1 MNTHYKTYTGIAL
14 AAGSIGFVLSA
25 CAQGA
30 EPEPSESTV
39 SASAALSA
47 VQTCQGQAF
56 GCAADAQAPSALTA
70 CNQDL
75 GACLISLLPDAGPL
89 PVPTL
94 PAAPT
99 LDAGFPRP
107 TLPDAGLPM
116 LPTAPPVLPSLDAG
130 LLPPPP
136 PALPALDA
144 GALSQASCFSA
155 LQQCLTSGTAP
166 TTCGTQAQTCL
177 AAVVQSQCDA
187 QQQACI
193 SANLPQAFCK
203 AQRAV
208 CQ

>member
-1 MNTHYKTYTGIAL
+1 MNPNYRTYTGIAL
-14 AAGSIGFVLSA
+14 AAGCVGFVLSA

-30 EPEPSESTV
+30 DPDPSESTV

-47 VQTCQGQAF
+47 VQTCQGEAF
-56 GCAADAQAPSALTA
+56 GCAADAQAPSALTV

-89 PVPTL
+89 LAPTL
-94 PAAPT
+94 PAPPT

-107 TLPDAGLPM
+107 TLPDAGLM
-116 LPTAPPVLPSLDAG
+116 LPSAPPALPLLDAG

-136 PALPALDA
+136 PALPTLDA
-144 GALSQASCFSA
+144 GAGTQASCFSA

-166 TTCGTQAQTCL
+166 TSCGTQAQTCL
-177 AAVVQSQCDA
+177 AAVVQAQCDA
-187 QQQACI
+187 QEQACI